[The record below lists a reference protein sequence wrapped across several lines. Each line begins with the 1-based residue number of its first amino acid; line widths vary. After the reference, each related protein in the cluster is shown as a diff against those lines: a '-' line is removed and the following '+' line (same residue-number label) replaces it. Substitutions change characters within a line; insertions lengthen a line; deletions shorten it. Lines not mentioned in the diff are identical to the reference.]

1 MLNYS
6 NSILRSGGS
15 DRTIPTGASL
25 IGELLLLLSWLEDLE
40 TAH

>member
-6 NSILRSGGS
+6 NSILRSRGS
-15 DRTIPTGASL
+15 DGTIPTGASL
-25 IGELLLLLSWLEDLE
+25 VGELLLLLSWLEDLE